1 MVVKLS
7 LDGTTVIDNTL
18 EHAGLRDNERYYMR
32 EVSSTTPEF
41 VTEAVFSN
49 RLTQE
54 ATAQSGIL
62 LTFFVTILL
71 GVGERHHL
79 LRATPNLKL
88 NFLEYF
94 NTNVQT
100 CVARYAQ

>member
-1 MVVKLS
+1 MHAPPHAPPTADGYVVIKLS

-18 EHAGLRDNERYYMR
+18 EYAGLRDNERYHMR
-32 EVSSTTPEF
+32 ELTSESSTPEF

-71 GVGERHHL
+71 GAGECHI
-79 LRATPNLKL
+79 LKL
-88 NFLEYF
+88 
-94 NTNVQT
+94 
-100 CVARYAQ
+100 CS

>member
-1 MVVKLS
+1 MIKLS
-7 LDGTTVIDNTL
+7 LDGTTVIDKTL
-18 EHAGLRDNERYYMR
+18 EYAGLRDNERYHMR
-32 EVSSTTPEF
+32 ELTSTTPEF

-71 GVGERHHL
+71 GAGECH
-79 LRATPNLKL
+79 
-88 NFLEYF
+88 
-94 NTNVQT
+94 
-100 CVARYAQ
+100 